1 MRGLP
6 PKAVHQK
13 QFTKGVEDMQFEKAI
28 VTRRINAMAP
38 MKTLPQLAQRDLIS
52 IQDLSSG
59 EVESIL
65 DLAAEV
71 KAHPS
76 DFRNALQGKQ
86 AVLMFEKPSLRTRM
100 TFEVGIQSLGGSS
113 YFVDQTQSRIGL
125 REEIG
130 DIAKNLSRWM
140 DAIILRTFSH
150 GTVTQMAENAS
161 IPVINALSD
170 LEHPCQALADYLT
183 LQEHFPELQKLKLAY
198 VGDGNNV
205 VHSLLLTAASL
216 GSSISVATPKGYG
229 PAKNVVERAR
239 DLALLSGAKIEVVND
254 PQVAVSD
261 ADAVYTDVWASM
273 GQEEESA
280 KRDEIF
286 AGYQVNEELMSLAA
300 RHAVFMHCLPAHR
313 GHEVAAQVIDGPN
326 SIVFEQAE
334 NRLHVQK
341 AILLL
346 LMGDKGSNSVGYSDP
361 SDRKN
366 GGRRGPQW
374 STHA

>member
-1 MRGLP
+1 
-6 PKAVHQK
+6 
-13 QFTKGVEDMQFEKAI
+13 MQFEKAI
-28 VTRRINAMAP
+28 ARRFEPMAP

-76 DFRNALQGKQ
+76 DFRNALTGKQ

-113 YFVDQTQSRIGL
+113 YFVDQTQSRIGE

-140 DAIILRTFSH
+140 DSIVLRTFSH
-150 GTVTQMAENAS
+150 STVTEMAKHAS
-161 IPVINALSD
+161 IPVINALSE

-183 LQEHFPELQKLKLAY
+183 LQEHFPELQKVKLAY
-198 VGDGNNV
+198 IGDGNNV
-205 VHSLLLTAASL
+205 VHSLLLMAACL
-216 GSSISVATPKGYG
+216 GSSISVATPNGYE
-229 PAKNVVERAR
+229 PAQAVVERAK

-254 PQVAVSD
+254 PQVAVSG

-273 GQEEESA
+273 GLEEESA
-280 KRDEIF
+280 KRDKIF
-286 AGYQVNEELMSLAA
+286 ASYQVNDELMSLAA

-313 GHEVAAQVIDGPN
+313 GHEVAAPVIDGPN

-346 LMGDKGSNSVGYSDP
+346 LMGDKRSNSVGH
-361 SDRKN
+361 
-366 GGRRGPQW
+366 W
-374 STHA
+374 SNHA